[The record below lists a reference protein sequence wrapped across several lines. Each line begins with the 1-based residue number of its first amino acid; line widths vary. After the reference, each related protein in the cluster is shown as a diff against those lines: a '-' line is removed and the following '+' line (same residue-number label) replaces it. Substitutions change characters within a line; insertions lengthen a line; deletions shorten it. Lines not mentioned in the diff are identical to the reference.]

1 MRSSTAPLSFEKGC
15 PKHRRNALPRAR
27 FMLEKCLIFP
37 GDASPA
43 PVSHAVA
50 AEILCPRNDESAG
63 KRHFVLALH
72 RETAVFAPS

>member
-1 MRSSTAPLSFEKGC
+1 
-15 PKHRRNALPRAR
+15 
-27 FMLEKCLIFP
+27 MLEKCLIFP

-72 RETAVFAPS
+72 QETAVFAASGSKMQYSTTPGDDCCSLFSRVI